1 MTRKLL
7 CIATALLAALT
18 TDAQTSD
25 PQDNSYLVW
34 TNTLLLNKEGNDST
48 ATEEDAEQE
57 HLSMMDK
64 YFRFISMCDWQE
76 GMRFMVIPDK
86 KDMVIRTFTDSLTGE
101 LVPSMTLRHKIMVY
115 RGHSRD
121 IGLHER
127 LHFKCLENGRSYYFE
142 VPSARFDDYCY
153 SKSGVPTLAYLGD
166 VDAAREQLIGKTL
179 LTKYPTYNVD
189 VSATSYGAQK
199 INVPENTVVTVVRA
213 GVGTRNFPV
222 KLIVADKS
230 GREFFQTLALSHIN
244 CGLRDDDF
252 QEDDNIKHTFAG
264 SFEMMKQDTKL
275 SEQYKQYIGNTVFT
289 LYNTIM
295 TQGHES
301 QDIPKLT
308 TFTIRA
314 IEEIMGDGHAR
325 LSLEREGK
333 IYYKIV
339 SFKRDNSGSSFNS
352 EREDFYH
359 ALFASGNI
367 AAATG
372 VREENMPDIQKSI
385 IRKGFNEAEVKMA
398 LGEPSARTK
407 VNKGVYTWV
416 YRGEMGKNRCTVYFD
431 SKNKTVKLWDK

>member
-34 TNTLLLNKEGNDST
+34 TNTLLLSKEANDST

-76 GMRFMVIPDK
+76 GMKFMVIPDK
-86 KDMVIRTFTDSLTGE
+86 KDMVIRTFADSLTGE
-101 LVPSMTLRHKIMVY
+101 LVPSMTLRHKIMEY
-115 RGHSRD
+115 RGHSHEA
-121 IGLHER
+121 GLHER
-127 LHFKCLENGRSYYFE
+127 VFFKCLDNGKTYYYE

-153 SKSGVPTLAYLGD
+153 SKRGVPTLAYLGD
-166 VDAAREQLIGKTL
+166 VDAAREYLIGKTL

-189 VSATSYGAQK
+189 VSATSYGAQR
-199 INVPENTVVTVVRA
+199 INVPENTMVTVVRA
-213 GVGTRNFPV
+213 GVGTRNYPV

-230 GREFFQTLALSHIN
+230 GREFFQTVALSYIN
-244 CGLRDDDF
+244 CDMRDDDF
-252 QEDDNIKHTFAG
+252 EEDDNIKHKFTS
-264 SFEMMKQDTKL
+264 SFEIMHEAKN
-275 SEQYKQYIGNTVFT
+275 SVQYKQYINNTVFT

-301 QDIPKLT
+301 VDIPKLT
-308 TFTIRA
+308 TFTIKD
-314 IEEIMGDGHAR
+314 IEEIMSDGHAR
-325 LSLEREGK
+325 LSLERDGK

-352 EREDFYH
+352 DREDFFH

-385 IRKGFNEAEVKMA
+385 VRKGFNEAEVKMA

-407 VNKGVYTWV
+407 INKGVYTWV
-416 YRGEMGKNRCTVYFD
+416 YRGEMGRNRCTVYFD
-431 SKNKTVKLWDK
+431 SKNKTVKLWEK